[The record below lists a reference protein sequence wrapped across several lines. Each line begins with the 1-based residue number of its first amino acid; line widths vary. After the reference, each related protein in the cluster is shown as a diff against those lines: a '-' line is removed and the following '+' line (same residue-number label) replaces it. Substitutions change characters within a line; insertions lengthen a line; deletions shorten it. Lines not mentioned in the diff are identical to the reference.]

1 VDRYETELTRG
12 DVQAADAVMQELG
25 TRLEGG
31 SNVGQTSAIIA
42 RAQAYRNSIRATLG
56 KEVGR
61 INGLAPSYH
70 ENPTQ
75 LVRKLWLDAVRE
87 VLASPTAEMVA
98 APDAGGAVRLGLESS
113 NEVMQARRQGEVERR
128 KMEAQTSVSGGSFQL
143 GSRQIMIDAP
153 GRRLD
158 KNAQKG
164 FGRE

>member
-1 VDRYETELTRG
+1 
-12 DVQAADAVMQELG
+12 M
-25 TRLEGG
+25 
-31 SNVGQTSAIIA
+31 
-42 RAQAYRNSIRATLG
+42 
-56 KEVGR
+56 
-61 INGLAPSYH
+61 
-70 ENPTQ
+70 
-75 LVRKLWLDAVRE
+75 RKLWLDAVRE